1 MPERAV
7 MSETYRPLVT
17 VIIASYN
24 HGPYIE
30 ESILSV
36 LNQTYPN
43 IELLVVDDGSKDDSV
58 ERIRRL
64 QEQHGFDFRV
74 QENRGLTHTLNEAIA
89 RSRGELIAPFGSD
102 DIMMPDRL
110 AIQVEYM
117 RDKPEV
123 GICAGNIELIDSQ
136 GNLFPEKRQRRDVPF
151 RRLDFDDMFLERKPY
166 PPAPTLLFRREALE
180 KVGGFDPQIRLE
192 DLLIELKVT
201 HAGYFIDGLSV
212 VMARYRKHATN
223 SYKNHRFMIDNILRT
238 YALFSDHPSYDEVR
252 YRAINSMFIKV
263 ANRDR
268 ALARELLAQL
278 PLKAWTRR
286 TLRGLARLYFSPLE
300 KH

>member
-1 MPERAV
+1 
-7 MSETYRPLVT
+7 MSVTQPLVT

-36 LNQTYPN
+36 INQTYSN
-43 IELLVVDDGSKDDSV
+43 IELLVVDDGSSDDSV
-58 ERIRRL
+58 ERIQRL
-64 QEQHGFDFRV
+64 QAVHGFDFRV
-74 QENRGLTHTLNEAIA
+74 QKNMGLTHTLNEAIA
-89 RSRGELIAPFGSD
+89 RAQGSLIAPFGSD
-102 DIMMPDRL
+102 DIMMPDRI

-117 RDKPEV
+117 ADKPEV
-123 GICAGNIELIDSQ
+123 GICAGNIELIDSD
-136 GNLFPEKRQRRDVPF
+136 GALFPEARQRRDVPF

-180 KVGGFDPQIRLE
+180 KVGGFDPRIRLE

-238 YALFSDHPSYDEVR
+238 YALFSDHPRYEEVK
-252 YRAINSMFIKV
+252 YKALNSMFLKT

-268 ALARELLAQL
+268 ALARELLAQI
-278 PLKAWTRR
+278 PFSAFTRK
-286 TLRGLARLYFSPLE
+286 TWRGLGRLWFMPLE
-300 KH
+300 KN

>member
-1 MPERAV
+1 MTA
-7 MSETYRPLVT
+7 YQPLVT

-43 IELLVVDDGSKDDSV
+43 IELLVVDDGSPDDSV
-58 ERIRRL
+58 ERIQRL
-64 QEQHGFDFRV
+64 QEKHGFDFRV
-74 QENRGLTHTLNEAIA
+74 QKNMGLTHTLNSAVA
-89 RSRGELIAPFGSD
+89 RAKGELIAPFGSD
-102 DIMMPDRL
+102 DIMMPDRI

-117 RDKPEV
+117 ADKPEV

-136 GNLFPEKRQRRDVPF
+136 GTLFPEERQRRNVPF
-151 RRLDFDDMFLERKPY
+151 RRMDFDDMFLERKPY

-180 KVGGFDPQIRLE
+180 KVGGFDPNIRLE

-201 HAGYFIDGLSV
+201 RAGYFIDGLSV

-223 SYKNHRFMIDNILRT
+223 SYKNHRFMIDNIMRT
-238 YALFSDHPSYDEVR
+238 YALFRDHPCYEEVK
-252 YRAINSMFIKV
+252 YKALNSMFLKTS
-263 ANRDR
+263 NRDR
-268 ALARELLAQL
+268 ALARELLAQI
-278 PLKAWTRR
+278 PLRQFTRK
-286 TLRGLARLYFSPLE
+286 TWRGLGRLYFSPLE
-300 KH
+300 RG